1 MAQNDSVKTFG
12 LDDLTESFWG
22 KLVFWHVEYSS
33 PLTGPGFLIMV
44 TNDRK
49 RYLIGFEDLPFG
61 ERCLGEKLNHIFQWS
76 KDRKKYAI
84 EGNGWKRVREKHD
97 IGEAF
102 VRDDVY
108 ESFMEA
114 YSSEEGAAVCQ
125 LDDIVG
131 LALGTKKLEYFTYI
145 RTVKFAERIQKL
157 DEERERNK
165 LLPDHLKW
173 KPLFVNN
180 IKSNGRCGII

>member
-1 MAQNDSVKTFG
+1 MAQNDFVKTFD
-12 LDDLTESFWG
+12 LEDLTESFW
-22 KLVFWHVEYSS
+22 KKVVFWHVAYSS
-33 PLTGPGFLIMV
+33 SWTGPGFLIMV

-61 ERCLGEKLNHIFQWS
+61 ELCLGEKLNHIFQWS

-84 EGNGWKRVREKHD
+84 EGNGWKRVRDKHD

-114 YSSEEGAAVCQ
+114 YSSEEGAAMR
-125 LDDIVG
+125 LFDLVG
-131 LALGTKKLEYFTYI
+131 LALGTKELERFTYI
-145 RTVKFAERIQKL
+145 LSLI
-157 DEERERNK
+157 
-165 LLPDHLKW
+165 H
-173 KPLFVNN
+173 
-180 IKSNGRCGII
+180 I